1 MVSLFEDPKQII
13 RADKVTEFW
22 PIKKHTA
29 EERVNATA
37 RFIIYATCIL
47 YIIRRDIRVFILG
60 STCLGVLY
68 VMETSN
74 MIKGAPPTKHQG
86 LDNDI
91 YSACQRPTKNNPMA
105 NVLVSDYDGR
115 PDRPSACD
123 YHSVRD
129 EVNYMLSGNIAYGPQ
144 KSRSPM
150 PEYQRNA
157 YSRQF
162 VSGPVTTIPGAQT
175 EFAEWLYG
183 KKHEDTCKTN
193 PMLCDPNARGVQL
206 EAFGG
211 LQPNNDKRS
220 GMIGGGNGSA

>member
-1 MVSLFEDPKQII
+1 MVSLFDDPKQII
-13 RADKVTEFW
+13 RTDKVTEFW
-22 PIKKHTA
+22 PIKNHTA

-68 VMETSN
+68 VMESSN
-74 MIKGAPPTKHQG
+74 MIKGTVSNQS
-86 LDNDI
+86 DTEM
-91 YSACQRPTKNNPMA
+91 YSSCQRPSIDNPMA
-105 NVLVSDYDGR
+105 NVLISDYDGR
-115 PDRPSACD
+115 PDRPSACE

-129 EVNYMLSGNIAYGPQ
+129 EVNHMLSGSIPYGPQ

-150 PEYQRNA
+150 PEYQRNI

-162 VSGPVTTIPGAQT
+162 VSGPVTSIPGAQT

-183 KKHEDTCKTN
+183 EKGGDICKTN
-193 PMLCDPNARGVQL
+193 PLLCDPNARGVQL
-206 EAFGG
+206 DAFGG
-211 LQPNNDKRS
+211 LATNNDKRS
-220 GMIGGGNGSA
+220 GMFGGGNGQA